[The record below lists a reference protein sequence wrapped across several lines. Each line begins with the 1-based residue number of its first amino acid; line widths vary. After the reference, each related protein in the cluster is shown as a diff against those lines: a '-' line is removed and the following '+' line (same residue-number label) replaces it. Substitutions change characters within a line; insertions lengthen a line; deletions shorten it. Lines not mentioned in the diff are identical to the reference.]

1 MPDNPEIRPPVLG
14 ALVLGLLMFAEPGE
28 GRALSEGP
36 PLDLRVAVDRSH
48 AVEIAAE
55 GKVLVHSP
63 EEGLWS
69 LATRFEDGW
78 PAGWIHAK
86 PSRREVR
93 GSWAILHGTV
103 ETDAGPLEVRDA
115 YRTEGDRI
123 HVIRRFTWRGKAP
136 LEKCALAIRWV
147 VPDAGAAS
155 PLLPGISYYGNP
167 SGARNPSRV
176 PLHAGVPGE
185 PSLYEEHRYP
195 MPFAAIE
202 WEREGAFFAAALHT
216 LPSQPRGGRYPD
228 QWWSLG
234 LETTKRGMELLALS
248 GPCATNGRKNVV
260 KAQQG
265 KLMDYPAP
273 WVTLRPGMVIEKTFY
288 LQAFA
293 LERAGT
299 GFDGPVAAAIDL
311 FRPFDLDGLPS
322 YEVIID
328 EKHCFARSRF
338 RDRSGRPGFEMYPDH
353 VKGTHYVMGWCGQA
367 ASVPY
372 ATLVLADRFG
382 DPGLRDQAARCL
394 DLLSGAPFNEN
405 GFLVRYDAD
414 ADRWNGQ
421 DPVSQGQGMENFAL
435 AIETARSIDSI
446 DRSKW
451 ELFLEKACECH
462 AARILRSD
470 WLPLSTNEAF
480 LVSPLLR
487 GARLFGSDRFRQAAL
502 KAAEHYAE
510 RYLDM
515 KEPYWGGTL
524 DASCEDKEGAWA
536 AFQAF
541 LAAYDDTGE
550 TKYLA
555 WAEHAMNVLLTYV
568 VVWDIEMPA
577 GRLRDF
583 AFRTRGWTAV
593 SPQNE
598 HLDVYAVVATPAL
611 YRMGCLLGRS
621 DLKQLAAVMY
631 RSCGQLID
639 PYGSQGEQI
648 QQTNYAQHG
657 DMSDVFRLRGGY
669 SEGWT
674 VFWITAHFLHA
685 AATFQQMGVDL
696 DGAAS
701 GPDSFWGIP
710 APLYRDPWYDGAADP
725 VLVWNRWR
733 GVWWMLYTQRRAMA
747 DLPGV
752 EWCHGTEIG
761 IAESRDHGRTWRYV
775 HKLPLQPLDNPYTF
789 WAPDIVEQDGV
800 YHLFVSYVPGV
811 PSDWSGDR
819 YILHYTSRDLDTWS
833 YGERIELGSDRCIDP
848 TLFRFPDGRWRM
860 WYKDEGHGSK
870 TLAVESTDLETWTP
884 IEDPGVS
891 ELYGE
896 APKVFRFG
904 EAYWMLK
911 DPDSGLDV
919 YRSDDLSE
927 WEYQAKILDQPGRRV
942 DDRTI
947 GKHADV
953 VVCGERAF
961 IFYFTHPDGQDFPL
975 RDGVMPY
982 AARRSSIQAA
992 ELFVRDGKLK
1002 CNRDASRGPIRLTP
1016 PGS

>member
-1 MPDNPEIRPPVLG
+1 M
-14 ALVLGLLMFAEPGE
+14 LLTLLLATST
-28 GRALSEGP
+28 LQ
-36 PLDLRVAVDRSH
+36 LRVTDTTPRV
-48 AVEIAAE
+48 VEVRLGGEVRIT
-55 GKVLVHSP
+55 SP
-63 EEGLWS
+63 TEGLWS
-69 LATRFEDGW
+69 VATDFEDDW
-78 PAGWIHAK
+78 PTAWVHASPEK
-86 PSRREVR
+86 
-93 GSWAILHGTV
+93 V
-103 ETDAGPLEVRDA
+103 ETFGEWTSERWTVLTGAMQIGDGKLELRDS
-115 YRTEGDRI
+115 YREERDRI
-123 HVIRRFTWRGKAP
+123 RGVRRFTWRGP
-136 LEKCALAIRWV
+136 GVLERCALSVRWT
-147 VPDAGAAS
+147 VPDASHAQH
-155 PLLPGISYYGNP
+155 LLPGILYHGNP
-167 SGARNPSRV
+167 SGGRHPERV
-176 PLHAGVPGE
+176 PIHRGEPGE
-185 PSLYEEHRYP
+185 MSLFEEHRFP
-195 MPFAAIE
+195 MPFVSLE
-202 WEREGAFFAAALHT
+202 YSGLGAALHT
-216 LPSQPRGGRYPD
+216 LPSSLRGGRYAD

-234 LETTKRGMELLALS
+234 LETQEKDTELLALS
-248 GPCATNGRKNVV
+248 GPVVLNGKRNAV
-260 KAQQG
+260 KALQRETR
-265 KLMDYPAP
+265 DYPGP
-273 WVTLRPGMVIEKTFY
+273 WVTMRPGDVIEKTFF
-288 LQAFA
+288 LQVYPVERKGSGFRVPTRTSIELFEPFA
-293 LERAGT
+293 
-299 GFDGPVAAAIDL
+299 
-311 FRPFDLDGLPS
+311 LDGLPTA
-322 YEVIID
+322 EEIVR
-328 EKHCFARSRF
+328 EKLRFADTRW
-338 RDRSGRPGFEMYPDH
+338 RDLPGGPGFEMYPDH

-367 ASVPY
+367 ASAGY
-372 ATLVLADRFG
+372 SHLVLRDMNVFQLNPKNREDRKE
-382 DPGLRDQAARCL
+382 DQATRAARAL
-394 DLLSGAPFNEN
+394 DLLSRAPVGED
-405 GFLVRYDAD
+405 GFPVRYDAE
-414 ADRWNGQ
+414 NGTWSAP
-421 DPVSQGQGMENFAL
+421 DPVSQGQAMDSFSL
-435 AIETARSIDSI
+435 AIEVTREGGSATR
-446 DRSKW
+446 W
-451 ELFLEKACECH
+451 ESFLRRACEAH
-462 AARILRSD
+462 AKRILGED
-470 WLPLSTNEAF
+470 WRPVSTNEAF
-480 LVSPLLR
+480 LISPLFR
-487 GARLFGSDRFRQAAL
+487 AARLFEEERFREAAL
-502 KAAEHYAE
+502 HATEHYAA
-510 RYLDM
+510 RHLDM
-515 KEPYWGGTL
+515 SEPYWGGTL

-541 LAAYDDTGE
+541 LAAYDDSGDPE
-550 TKYLA
+550 HLR
-555 WAEHAMNVLLTYV
+555 WAEHAMDVFLTYTC
-568 VVWDIEMPA
+568 VWDIEMPP
-577 GRLRDF
+577 GRLRDHG
-583 AFRTRGWTAV
+583 FRSHGWTAV
-593 SPQNE
+593 SVQNM
-598 HLDVYAVVATPAL
+598 HLDVYGVVATPAV
-611 YRMGCLLGRS
+611 YRMGQLLDRE
-621 DLKQLAAVMY
+621 DLKKLAVVMY

-639 PYGSQGEQI
+639 AFGSQGEQI